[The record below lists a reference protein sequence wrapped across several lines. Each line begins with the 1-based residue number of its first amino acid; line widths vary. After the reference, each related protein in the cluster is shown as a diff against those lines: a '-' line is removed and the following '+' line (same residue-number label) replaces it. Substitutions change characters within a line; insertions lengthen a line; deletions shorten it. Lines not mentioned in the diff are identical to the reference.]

1 MPPCE
6 SLRGKPPLRTARW
19 NLRVPLSYYGGYEPI
34 SASLQALRYVS
45 TANVYTSDID
55 PTIFLIPLRGF
66 EAGGIIVR
74 HNKVTGEGEQIL
86 DDIGALAD
94 YDGLPQ
100 SDIPRFK
107 FDQFPVLQ
115 HADSIFRI
123 QIAQKY
129 LPIANAYLG
138 MLFTGNRGI
147 KINMALSTQ
156 YVCPAFEDVDIQL
169 RISLHRLSL
178 IASQEPAIGMLP
190 GPESIWRT
198 C

>member
-1 MPPCE
+1 MCGADVLFIAPA
-6 SLRGKPPLRTARW
+6 KYTAFT
-19 NLRVPLSYYGGYEPI
+19 
-34 SASLQALRYVS
+34 AL
-45 TANVYTSDID
+45 DIRKEC
-55 PTIFLIPLRGF
+55 L
-66 EAGGIIVR
+66 
-74 HNKVTGEGEQIL
+74 
-86 DDIGALAD
+86 
-94 YDGLPQ
+94 
-100 SDIPRFK
+100 
-107 FDQFPVLQ
+107 
-115 HADSIFRI
+115 
-123 QIAQKY
+123 Y